1 MTNCR
6 NCGAPLSGCVCE
18 YCGTYYPE
26 LQTVVVAACESV
38 EVVEPGVF
46 KPEPGAAYQIP
57 PDVLVSELDAVVDS
71 FCAVAR
77 ASTFSLSDVADA
89 TNRMVFDGGHVG
101 VVCPIRG
108 EPDGP
113 IGNRTWKRLLTGLR
127 RVCHE

>member
-38 EVVEPGVF
+38 EVEEPGCFRV
-46 KPEPGAAYQIP
+46 KPGEISKIPPGAS
-57 PDVLVSELDAVVDS
+57 VSELDTIADA
-71 FCAVAR
+71 FCSLAVASSIS
-77 ASTFSLSDVADA
+77 ASEFADA
-89 TNRMVFDGGHVG
+89 TNRVFFGDKHVG
-101 VVCPIRG
+101 VVGPIRR

-127 RVCHE
+127 RVRHG